1 MKKGGGTSRDRE
13 HDRTYKSESENRKL
27 KWVEEAV
34 KIAFL
39 KANAREVDKEQEPM
53 EEIIEE
59 EVCASVKK

>member
-1 MKKGGGTSRDRE
+1 M
-13 HDRTYKSESENRKL
+13 
-27 KWVEEAV
+27 

-39 KANAREVDKEQEPM
+39 KANAREVDKEKEPM